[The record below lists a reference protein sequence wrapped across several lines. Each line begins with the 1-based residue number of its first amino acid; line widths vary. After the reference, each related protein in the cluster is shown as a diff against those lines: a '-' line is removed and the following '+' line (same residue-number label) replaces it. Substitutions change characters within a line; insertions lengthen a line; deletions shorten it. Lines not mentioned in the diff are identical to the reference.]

1 MTDALVALS
10 RTNIEGT
17 LVVVIAMILFAGS
30 TYLLLSAVFGLRMAY
45 LVAATGFFGF
55 MLILSA
61 LWSFGAP
68 GTPPFLGPKGD
79 LPTWTPLAAGT
90 ELRSPTFPVVDEF
103 PDGEWAAPG
112 EAGKT
117 AELEA
122 VTQAVQEFVAEE
134 ANAELAAARIEGE
147 VTSADIQVEEVRFA
161 QVGETEL
168 AAAKAFPSTG
178 GREVEVVAYLDPGNL
193 QIPSYIAL
201 GISVVGF
208 VIHVPFLDRAERR
221 RKDVLTGGEQPPFLG
236 PA

>member
-1 MTDALVALS
+1 MTDALLALT

-55 MLILSA
+55 MLILAA
-61 LWSFGAP
+61 LWAFGAP
-68 GTPPFLGPKGD
+68 GTPAFLGPKGD

-90 ELRSPTFPVVDEF
+90 DLRSPTFPVVDEF
-103 PDGEWAAPG
+103 PDGDWAPPD
-112 EAGKT
+112 EAGKAT
-117 AELEA
+117 EVEA
-122 VTQAVQEFVAEE
+122 VTQAIQEFVAEE
-134 ANAELAAARIEGE
+134 ANAELAAAQIEGE
-147 VTSADIQVEEVRFA
+147 VTSANIQVEEIHFA
-161 QVGETEL
+161 RVGETDL
-168 AAAKAFPSTG
+168 VAATAFPTTG

-193 QIPSYIAL
+193 SMPSYIAL
-201 GISVVGF
+201 GIAVVGF
-208 VIHVPFLDRAERR
+208 AVHVPFLDRAERR